1 MKNTFA
7 VTVLSLI
14 VFLMATSKGEAM
26 NAHDFDFE
34 SIDGVPMPMA
44 DFKGK
49 IVLLVNTASFCGF
62 TPQYA
67 ALQSLW
73 QTYREQGLVILGV
86 PSNDFG
92 GQEPRAE
99 SEIKDFCVTNFS
111 VDFPMTTKQHV
122 IGPNA
127 HPLYK
132 WIADEVGEN
141 SAPRWNFH
149 KYLIGPDGGIVALW
163 PSRVDPTD
171 AEIVGAIEPLLQE

>member
-44 DFKGK
+44 DCKGK

-111 VDFPMTTKQHV
+111 VDFPIWLDTS
-122 IGPNA
+122 P
-127 HPLYK
+127 P
-132 WIADEVGEN
+132 
-141 SAPRWNFH
+141 
-149 KYLIGPDGGIVALW
+149 
-163 PSRVDPTD
+163 DPTRHD
-171 AEIVGAIEPLLQE
+171 STCSFAIPAGSPHE